1 MISKAQYVSKSSR
14 GQSMNYQSKSKK
26 QNRRILVIAGVG
38 LILLAGCENG
48 QGFSPLKSQSGASAS
63 AATPAGKPQSNQ
75 APQDV
80 EAPNIF
86 NKTDMGLWDGR
97 PSLGGI
103 WVAHPDVTTP
113 QRVIIRNTTNNK
125 SVVGA
130 LFRRERSNPGP
141 AIQVSSDAANELGML
156 AGAPAKLSVIAL
168 KREEVAPPP
177 PEPEAVPEAAPVEE
191 ATAIEPVTPT
201 ETPPAPAPEKPAKPA
216 KASATS
222 ATSGEIEQTELDP
235 VANAAAALDE
245 VDGASDATATPAP
258 AAKPKLF
265 ALQKPFVQAGTF
277 SVEENANNAA
287 GTLRGI
293 GMNPV
298 VKTQGTGDDAVWRVL
313 VGPAA
318 SRAERRAMLKD
329 IKGIGFDDAYF
340 VTQ

>member
-1 MISKAQYVSKSSR
+1 M
-14 GQSMNYQSKSKK
+14 M
-26 QNRRILVIAGVG
+26 AGVS
-38 LILLAGCENG
+38 LILLAGCEDG
-48 QGFSPLKSQSGASAS
+48 KGFSPFKSQSGASTS
-63 AATPAGKPQSNQ
+63 AATPAGKPRSNQ
-75 APQDV
+75 PPQDV
-80 EAPNIF
+80 EAPDIF
-86 NKTDMGLWDGR
+86 SKTDMGLWDGR

-130 LFRRERSNPGP
+130 LFRRERANPGP
-141 AIQVSSDAANELGML
+141 IIQVSSDAANELGML
-156 AGAPAKLSVIAL
+156 AGSPAKLSVIAL
-168 KREEVAPPP
+168 KREEVAPP
-177 PEPEAVPEAAPVEE
+177 EPEAVPETVPEAAPVQEP
-191 ATAIEPVTPT
+191 TALEPEVAAA
-201 ETPPAPAPEKPAKPA
+201 ETPAPAPEKHPKPA
-216 KASATS
+216 KASSASAAS

-245 VDGASDATATPAP
+245 VDGTSDAVATPAP

-293 GMNPV
+293 GMQPV

-318 SRAERRAMLKD
+318 SRAERRKMLKD

>member
-1 MISKAQYVSKSSR
+1 M
-14 GQSMNYQSKSKK
+14 M
-26 QNRRILVIAGVG
+26 AGAG
-38 LILLAGCENG
+38 LILLAGCEDG
-48 QGFSPLKSQSGASAS
+48 QGFSPFKSQSGASAS
-63 AATPAGKPQSNQ
+63 AATPAGKPRSNQ
-75 APQDV
+75 PPQDV
-80 EAPNIF
+80 EAPNVF
-86 NKTDMGLWDGR
+86 SKTDMGLWDGR

-113 QRVIIRNTTNNK
+113 QRVIIRNTANNK

-130 LFRRERSNPGP
+130 LFRRERANPGP

-156 AGAPAKLSVIAL
+156 AGSPAKLSVIAL

-177 PEPEAVPEAAPVEE
+177 EPEVVPETVPEAAPVEE
-191 ATAIEPVTPT
+191 ATAIEPVVPT
-201 ETPPAPAPEKPAKPA
+201 ETPPAPAPVKHPKPA
-216 KASATS
+216 KASSAS

-245 VDGASDATATPAP
+245 VDGASDATATPVP

-318 SRAERRAMLKD
+318 SRAERRTMLKN

>member
-1 MISKAQYVSKSSR
+1 MY
-14 GQSMNYQSKSKK
+14 YQSKSKR
-26 QNRRILVIAGVG
+26 QNRRILMMAGVG
-38 LILLAGCENG
+38 LILLAGCEDG
-48 QGFSPLKSQSGASAS
+48 QGFSPFKSQSGASAS
-63 AATPAGKPQSNQ
+63 AATPAGKPRSNQ
-75 APQDV
+75 PPQDV
-80 EAPNIF
+80 EAPKIF

-113 QRVIIRNTTNNK
+113 QRVIIRNTANNK

-130 LFRRERSNPGP
+130 LFRRERANPGP
-141 AIQVSSDAANELGML
+141 IIQISSDAANELGML
-156 AGAPAKLSVIAL
+156 AGSPAKLSVIAL

-191 ATAIEPVTPT
+191 ATAIEPVVPTKTPA
-201 ETPPAPAPEKPAKPA
+201 ETPPAPAPVKHPKPA
-216 KASATS
+216 KASSAS
-222 ATSGEIEQTELDP
+222 ATSGDIEQTELDP

-245 VDGASDATATPAP
+245 VDGASAAAAATPAP

-318 SRAERRAMLKD
+318 SRAERRTMLKN